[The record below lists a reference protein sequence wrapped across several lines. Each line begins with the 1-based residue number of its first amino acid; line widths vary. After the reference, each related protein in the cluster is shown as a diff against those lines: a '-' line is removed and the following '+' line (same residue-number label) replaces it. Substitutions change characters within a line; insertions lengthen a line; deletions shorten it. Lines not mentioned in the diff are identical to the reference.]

1 MVTLLLPFSII
12 KGSQNTVYK
21 RVDNTYRVL
30 SRNVYKIDNLYCLQ
44 TQAPDHITEYLE
56 IFSTVILCYS
66 YIYFEPFS
74 YKEVILGSNCASKER
89 EATRITLIRN
99 RSDKLSLA
107 VGVE

>member
-12 KGSQNTVYK
+12 KGSQNTAYK

-74 YKEVILGSNCASKER
+74 YKEVILDIE
-89 EATRITLIRN
+89 
-99 RSDKLSLA
+99 
-107 VGVE
+107 

>member
-66 YIYFEPFS
+66 YIYFEPFQW
-74 YKEVILGSNCASKER
+74 
-89 EATRITLIRN
+89 
-99 RSDKLSLA
+99 RS
-107 VGVE
+107 